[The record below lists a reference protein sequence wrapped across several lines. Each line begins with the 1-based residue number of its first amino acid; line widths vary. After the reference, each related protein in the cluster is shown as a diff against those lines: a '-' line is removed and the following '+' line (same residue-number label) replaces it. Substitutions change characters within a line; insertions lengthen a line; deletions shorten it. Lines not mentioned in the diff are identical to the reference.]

1 MNLIQPKPKFK
12 KRYLIAGGLIA
23 ASSLAFFSPIS
34 AKAAQISVSSISS
47 LFGAAGVDVAP
58 YMEYLTAAEDFYKAV
73 STKNLS
79 KVLSGIEVASGQL
92 GIPIP
97 EEVQKAIDAASSVK
111 EGQDAFGIGGSAALN
126 QVLQG
131 QVDASSTSTIAEST
145 LSSQGQSDIVATK
158 KSTAEA
164 AASSLQSA
172 QNAGASNVSQDI
184 LREIANQMSNSV
196 AIEKANYDTNVD
208 SQVANAA
215 TSQAIGNISQT
226 LAEDNWGKKVERQA
240 SQVGMGD
247 STAFF
252 AALASPN

>member
-1 MNLIQPKPKFK
+1 MNLIQSKPKFK
-12 KRYLIAGGLIA
+12 RRYLIAGGLIA

-47 LFGAAGVDVAP
+47 LFGAAGVDVSP

-79 KVLSGIEVASGQL
+79 KVLSGIEVASGEL

-97 EEVQKAIDAASSVK
+97 EEVQKAIDAASSVQ
-111 EGQDAFGIGGSAALN
+111 EGQSAFGIGGSAALD

-131 QVDASSTSTIAEST
+131 QVDATSTSTIAEST

-172 QNAGASNVSQDI
+172 KNAGASNVSQAI
-184 LREIANQMSNSV
+184 LRDIATQMSNSV
-196 AIEKANYDTNVD
+196 AIEKATYDTNVD

-240 SQVGMGD
+240 GLVGIGD
-247 STAFF
+247 STALF